1 MELVV
6 FAGLVVVVAALGV
19 GLGMLVARV
28 IQRMTDAADAADVA
42 EASEA
47 ADEGPGGD
55 DRADD

>member
-1 MELVV
+1 M
-6 FAGLVVVVAALGV
+6 FAGLVVIVAAVGV

-28 IQRMTDAADAADVA
+28 IQRMTDAADAADDA
-42 EASEA
+42 EASDA